1 MKIQPER
8 LFMVRPVV
16 YLTCSVSD
24 KKMHGKVIKYNMHTD
39 EHDLITM
46 TNVNFCDS
54 LTVQVK
60 EYLFVMD
67 NNA

>member
-1 MKIQPER
+1 
-8 LFMVRPVV
+8 MVRPVV

-24 KKMHGKVIKYNMHTD
+24 KKMHGKVIKYNMHRD
-39 EHDLITM
+39 EHDIITM
-46 TNVNFCDS
+46 KNVNFRDT

-60 EYLFVMD
+60 EYLFVME